1 VWADALISKGDPLGE
16 YVSLSYSHTKES
28 DPSRFVRTR
37 ERLEALLATH
47 RQPWLLDAQ
56 VTEPHW
62 RWGLLRRCAVSVDPE
77 QLFQAQMASDDAAT
91 AHFGLLIDEL
101 SRVLASPAGRF
112 LEDAALQLPGS
123 LGTIGPL
130 LEVLARHPLLRG
142 LTLAGRG
149 AEFGVR
155 FEEAPTITRWRLL
168 GVPISPATLMPRTLE
183 RLELIDTP
191 LFPGAE
197 ELLAAPA
204 PSLELLGLTD
214 DHLEVARLLHRLNPA
229 THPKL
234 RRLRLSDELAD
245 GVLIA
250 LAESPLLKQ
259 LEDLHLDGPWTDAG
273 LDAVTRAAARFS
285 RIPKLSFSGGN
296 ASASLKRMAYKQ
308 LPQLKLSTKRPVV
321 AWTGW

>member
-1 VWADALISKGDPLGE
+1 M
-16 YVSLSYSHTKES
+16 SLSYAQTKEA

-47 RQPWLLDAQ
+47 RQRWLMDAQ
-56 VTEPHW
+56 VTEPQW

-77 QLFQAQMASDDAAT
+77 QLFQAQMASDDAST
-91 AHFGLLIDEL
+91 AHFGLLVDEL
-101 SRVLASPAGRF
+101 SRVLNSPAGRF
-112 LEDAALQLPGS
+112 LEAAALQLPGG
-123 LGTIGPL
+123 LGTIAPL
-130 LEVLARHPLLRG
+130 LSLLGRHPLLRG

-168 GVPISPATLMPRTLE
+168 GVPISPATHVPSTLE
-183 RLELIDTP
+183 LLEVIDTP

-204 PSLELLGLTD
+204 PSLTMLGLTD
-214 DHLEVARLLHRLNPA
+214 DHLELARLLPRLTPA

-234 RRLRLSDELAD
+234 RRLRLSDDAAD

-259 LEDLHLDGPWTDAG
+259 LEVLQLHGPFTDVG
-273 LDAVTRAAARFS
+273 LDVVTRAAARFS
-285 RIPKLSFSGGN
+285 RIPKLSFTGGS

-308 LPQLKLSTKRPVV
+308 LPQLELAMKRPVV

>member
-1 VWADALISKGDPLGE
+1 M
-16 YVSLSYSHTKES
+16 SLSYAQTKEA

-47 RQPWLLDAQ
+47 QQRWLLDAQ
-56 VTEPHW
+56 VTEPQW

-77 QLFQAQMASDDAAT
+77 QLFQAQMASDDAPT
-91 AHFGLLIDEL
+91 AHLGLLVDEL
-101 SRVLASPAGRF
+101 SRVLSSPAGRF
-112 LEDAALQLPGS
+112 LEAAALQLPGG
-123 LGTIGPL
+123 LGTIAPL
-130 LEVLARHPLLRG
+130 LTLLGRHPRLRG

-155 FEEAPTITRWRLL
+155 FEEAPSITRWRLL
-168 GVPISPATLMPRTLE
+168 GVPISPATLMPATLE
-183 RLELIDTP
+183 QLELIDTP

-204 PSLELLGLTD
+204 PALELLGLTD
-214 DHLEVARLLHRLNPA
+214 DHLELARLLPRLTPA

-234 RRLRLSDELAD
+234 RRLRLSDDAAD
-245 GVLIA
+245 GVMVA

-259 LEDLHLDGPWTDAG
+259 LEVLQLHGPFTDVG
-273 LDAVTRAAARFS
+273 LDVVTRAAARFS
-285 RIPKLSFSGGN
+285 RIPKLSFTGGS

-308 LPQLKLSTKRPVV
+308 LPQLELSMKRPVV

>member
-1 VWADALISKGDPLGE
+1 M
-16 YVSLSYSHTKES
+16 SLSYSHTKES

-91 AHFGLLIDEL
+91 SHFGLLVDEL
-101 SRVLASPAGRF
+101 SRVLSSPAGRF

-123 LGTIGPL
+123 LGTIAPL
-130 LEVLARHPLLRG
+130 LTVLGRHPLLRG
-142 LTLAGRG
+142 LTLAGRE

-155 FEEAPTITRWRLL
+155 FEEAPTITRWRLT
-168 GVPISPATLMPRTLE
+168 GVPISPATLMPRSLE
-183 RLELIDTP
+183 HLELIDTP

-214 DHLEVARLLHRLNPA
+214 DHLEVARLLHRLTPA

-234 RRLRLSDELAD
+234 RRLRLSDDLAD
-245 GVLIA
+245 GVMVA
-250 LAESPLLKQ
+250 LAESPLLRQ
-259 LEDLHLDGPWTDAG
+259 LELLQFHGPFTDIG
-273 LDAVTRAAARFS
+273 LDAVLKAAARFS
-285 RIPKLSFSGGN
+285 RIPKLSFTGGSASG
-296 ASASLKRMAYKQ
+296 SLKRMAYKQ
-308 LPQLKLSTKRPVV
+308 LPQLELPTKRPVV

>member
-1 VWADALISKGDPLGE
+1 M
-16 YVSLSYSHTKES
+16 SLSHAQTKES

-37 ERLEALLATH
+37 ERLEALLSAH
-47 RQPWLLDAQ
+47 RQSWLLDAQ
-56 VTEPHW
+56 VTEPQW

-77 QLFQAQMASDDAAT
+77 QLFQAQMASDDAST
-91 AHFGLLIDEL
+91 AHFALLVDEL
-101 SRVLASPAGRF
+101 SRVLSSPAGRF
-112 LEDAALQLPGS
+112 LEAAALQLPGG
-123 LGTIGPL
+123 LGTIQPL
-130 LEVLARHPLLRG
+130 LTLLGQHPLLRG

-168 GVPISPATLMPRTLE
+168 GVPLSPATQMPSTLE
-183 RLELIDTP
+183 QLEVIDTP
-191 LFPGAE
+191 LFPDAE

-204 PSLELLGLTD
+204 PSLTMLGLTD
-214 DHLEVARLLHRLNPA
+214 DHLELARLVPRLTPA

-234 RRLRLSDELAD
+234 RRLRLSDDAAD

-259 LEDLHLDGPWTDAG
+259 LEVLQLHGPFTEVG
-273 LDAVTRAAARFS
+273 LDVVTRAAARFS
-285 RIPKLSFSGGN
+285 RIPKLSFTGGS

-308 LPQLKLSTKRPVV
+308 LPQLELAIRRPVL